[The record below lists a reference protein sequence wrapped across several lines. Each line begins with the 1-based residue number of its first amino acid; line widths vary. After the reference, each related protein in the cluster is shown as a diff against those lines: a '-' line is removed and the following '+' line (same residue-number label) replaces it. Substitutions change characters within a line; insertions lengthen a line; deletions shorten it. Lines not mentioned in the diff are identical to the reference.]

1 MTERIPKSIF
11 VAAVVLGLMVLAY
24 LAYSRPGYFTS
35 QTYLGGILLI
45 ECLAAAV
52 WMYRKVFFPLIVVAF
67 LLAGVDLPVG
77 GIWAILRW
85 VFLAV
90 GALTGTFL
98 MLKERSQHFGL
109 IHLVAM
115 FAVLSALASAAVSQF
130 PQVALLKA
138 LSLLLLF
145 VYASTGARVAVTGR
159 ESQFFAGL
167 LLGCEIFVGVLA
179 GFYALGIQMMG
190 NPNSLGAV
198 TGIFGAP
205 ILLWGA
211 FLGETPFVRR
221 RRFVLYIVCMYLAYY
236 SHARAG
242 MAAALVSS
250 GLLCLA
256 LRKYGAVVKGASVIL
271 ILASASAILR
281 PEAVSNSFSTF
292 KTSVLYKGAA
302 EGSLLAS
309 RESPWQRAIDSI
321 HTHFWFGTGIGTI
334 ETANNPKQIGIFSSN
349 ANVTTENGSS
359 YLSILSGVG
368 ILGALPFSLLLLLLL
383 SKVLRTFS
391 WLVKTGNPCHPAV
404 PLALVMVAGLLHA
417 GFEDWLFASGNYLCV
432 WFWSLAFI
440 FWDLAPSW
448 APRAAFAWPIR
459 EAQPGFGGV
468 ASSR

>member
-1 MTERIPKSIF
+1 MTERIPKSII
-11 VAAVVLGLMVLAY
+11 VSAVVLGLMVLAY

-52 WMYRKVFFPLIVVAF
+52 WMYRKVFFPLIVVVF

-98 MLKERSQHFGL
+98 MLKERSHHFGL

-115 FAVLSALASAAVSQF
+115 FAVLSAVASAAVSQF

-159 ESQFFAGL
+159 EPRFFAGL

-179 GFYALGIQMMG
+179 GFYALGIPMMG

-211 FLGETPFVRR
+211 FLEETAFVRR
-221 RRFVLYIVCMYLAYY
+221 RRFVLYVVCMYLAYH

-256 LRKYGAVVKGASVIL
+256 LRKYGAVAKGVSVIL

-281 PEAVSNSFSTF
+281 PEAVSHSFSTF
-292 KTSVLYKGAA
+292 KTSVIYKGGG
-302 EGSLLAS
+302 EGGLLAS
-309 RESPWQRAIDSI
+309 RQSPWQRAIDSI
-321 HTHFWFGTGIGTI
+321 HTHFWFGTGLGTI
-334 ETANNPKQIGIFSSN
+334 ETTSNPEQTGIFSSN
-349 ANVTTENGSS
+349 STVSTENGSS

-368 ILGALPFSLLLLLLL
+368 ILGALSFSLLLLLLL
-383 SKVLRTFS
+383 GKVVRALS

-404 PLALVMVAGLLHA
+404 PLALVMVTGLLHA
-417 GFEDWLFASGNYLCV
+417 GFEDWLFASGNYLCI
-432 WFWSLAFI
+432 WFWGLAFI
-440 FWDLAPSW
+440 FSDLAPSR
-448 APRAAFAWPIR
+448 APRAAFAWPLR
-459 EAQPGFGGV
+459 AARPDFGGIV
-468 ASSR
+468 STR